1 LVSLPARRNA
11 PTTSR
16 VAALARESSV
26 RRISL
31 PLAFETERSDQV
43 VDVRPREI
51 EATCGFGD
59 VPCRLC
65 ERPLQ
70 QLALEHPG
78 RLLERERRVVRAAR
92 IGGGGR
98 ETGAGVPAPRPPRGR
113 AERGPRR

>member
-31 PLAFETERSDQV
+31 RLALETERSDQV
-43 VDVRPREI
+43 VDVRPSEI
-51 EATCGFGD
+51 EAACGLGD

-78 RLLERERRVVRAAR
+78 RLLEPERRAVRTAP
-92 IGGGGR
+92 IGGCGGR
-98 ETGAGVPAPRPPRGR
+98 PTP
-113 AERGPRR
+113 